1 MSLRHIAAVASVFKT
16 GTDWLREK
24 CACLNFRTVTFGAG
38 WQEAKLGD
46 KIETYC
52 NIEMFKWFV
61 RRLLCDT
68 LWIWGLLQITTAHFM
83 LVHSAFL
90 GKFCLD
96 GSSNARLLKMPQRR
110 QKAGRHGKQRGCTM
124 LLVFA
129 KLIPR
134 RLPGLLRSRIKAFR
148 HYSKW
153 RINRFDWVCWF
164 SSARFQGS
172 DMFRQQSR
180 TT

>member
-1 MSLRHIAAVASVFKT
+1 MTRLQHIATSK
-16 GTDWLREK
+16 
-24 CACLNFRTVTFGAG
+24 CLNCLFGDY
-38 WQEAKLGD
+38 LV
-46 KIETYC
+46 I
-52 NIEMFKWFV
+52 
-61 RRLLCDT
+61 LCEYWD
-68 LWIWGLLQITTAHFM
+68 IWGLLQITTANFM
-83 LVHSAFL
+83 LVHSTFL
-90 GKFCLD
+90 GKFCLN

-110 QKAGRHGKQRGCTM
+110 QKSGRHGKQRGCTM

-148 HYSKW
+148 HCSKW
-153 RINRFDWVCWF
+153 WRNRFDWVCWF